1 MTTKHYLKAV
11 AVLALA
17 LLWCGAVPKAGAQVE
32 KPKAAPPPPEWQ
44 GTFHSSVQVPP
55 AENDPDKL
63 QAAAKVNAEEIKNA
77 AIKVHPGWKI
87 RYIQLKNV
95 KGNLIYEVE
104 FKDEKEFFFDAGTGE
119 LMNNPAKKKK

>member
-1 MTTKHYLKAV
+1 MTTRNYLKVAAV
-11 AVLALA
+11 VVLT
-17 LLWCGAVPKAGAQVE
+17 LLCCGAVPKAGAQVE

-44 GTFHSSVQVPP
+44 GSFRSTVQVPP

-63 QAAAKVNAEEIKNA
+63 QAAAKADAEQIKNA
-77 AIKVHPGWKI
+77 AMKVHPGWKI
-87 RYIQLKNV
+87 RYIQLKNI

-119 LMNNPAKKKK
+119 LMNPAKKKK